1 MNEDTIKRKL
11 AKHLKSKGWKVEVAY
26 GRKKGIDIMAM
37 KGSNRW
43 VIEVKGSGSLHP
55 MRNNYFIAVLGEM
68 LQRMNCPNTRYSIAL
83 PDIEKFRRL
92 WAELPDLAKE
102 RVKID
107 CIFVSENKSNLKF
120 IS

>member
-1 MNEDTIKRKL
+1 MNEDAIKK
-11 AKHLKSKGWKVEVAY
+11 KIEKYLKSKGWKVEVAF
-26 GRKKGIDIMAM
+26 GRKKGIDIVAM
-37 KGSNRW
+37 KGSERW

-55 MRNNYFIAVLGEM
+55 MRNNYFISVLGET

-83 PDIEKFRRL
+83 PDIQKFRRL

-107 CIFVSENKSNLKF
+107 CIFVSENKSNLIF
-120 IS
+120 TS